1 MSEMYLSHA
10 IRTRNRPENPG
21 IYIVRDGRLVLY
33 VGKARRPRHRLWA
46 HVHSSF
52 AGVPIP
58 SPLGLLIIANEPE
71 SLRWRVEIIDA
82 EWESIEQLER
92 ETIAKL
98 RPCLNR
104 RDNSNARRLPKRYR
118 RLSEWQHIDD
128 WRRRA
133 GLGT

>member
-10 IRTRNRPENPG
+10 IRTRNRPSNPG

-33 VGKARRPRHRLWA
+33 VGKARKPRFRLWE

-52 AGVPIP
+52 AGVPTP
-58 SPLGLLIIANEPE
+58 SPLGLLVMANEPE
-71 SLRWRVEIIDA
+71 SLRWRVEIIDS

-92 ETIAKL
+92 ETIARL

-104 RDNSNARRLPKRYR
+104 SDNPNARRLPKRYR
-118 RLSEWQHIDD
+118 RLSKWQLIDE
-128 WRRRA
+128 WRRDV
-133 GLGT
+133 GLAT